1 MKNKKLR
8 KLFRYVHLVI
18 GLVAGAVVFV
28 EAVTGALW
36 VFNEEITAMTDPPV
50 AVEYAPGSERLSPIQ
65 VREIAGDAVPGKAI
79 HGVLYPAEG
88 GPIEVIYYEA
98 EPEFYYSVF
107 LDPVTGEVLDR
118 EDHLE
123 GFFAFILDGHLNL
136 WLPEAIGEKIVTY
149 ATLLFL
155 FSIITGIVL
164 WWPKNK
170 KGRKQRFRFDWKNTT
185 RWRRKNFDLHTV
197 TGFYV
202 SALAMIFVLT
212 GLIIGLNWFYKLV
225 YYSSGGDKV
234 TEFVIPENTS
244 RIAEAGSRIDELPA
258 LLAEMYPTA
267 RDYEIHYPYADSV
280 SIYVEVSYKDGVYY
294 DADYVFFDQ
303 YTLATVETPS
313 VYGRYEEA
321 SVQDHAVRMSYDIH
335 VGAIGGFP
343 TKVLAFLASL
353 LIATLP
359 VTGVIIYAGRKRKA
373 GGVTGG
379 NKAVGRNVEA
389 RARKERLS
397 V

>member
-8 KLFRYVHLVI
+8 KLFRYVHLII

-50 AVEYAPGSERLSPIQ
+50 AVEHAPGTERLSPTQ
-65 VREIAGDAVPGKAI
+65 VREVAGAAVPGKAI

-136 WLPEAIGEKIVTY
+136 WLPPAIGEKVVTY

-155 FSIITGIVL
+155 ISIITGIVL

-170 KGRKQRFRFDWKNTT
+170 KGRKQRFRFDWKSTT

-197 TGFYV
+197 IGFYV
-202 SALAMIFVLT
+202 SALALIFVLT

-225 YYSSGGDKV
+225 YYSTGGDKL

-244 RIAEAGSRIDELPA
+244 LTGNNASRIDELPA
-258 LLAEMYPTA
+258 LLAELYPTA

-303 YTLATVETPS
+303 YTLEQVETPS
-313 VYGRYEEA
+313 VYGRYDEA

-359 VTGVIIYAGRKRKA
+359 VTGVIIYAGRKRKTA
-373 GGVTGG
+373 GAVGG
-379 NKAVGRNVEA
+379 NKAVGRNVA
-389 RARKERLS
+389 RAREERVS